1 MQAKGEESV
10 TQKLQEARSSN
21 VTSQI
26 YETSTK
32 CPKKLIKAMITIS
45 QATILWALV
54 RVPSNLLTKQRRK
67 ANTY

>member
-1 MQAKGEESV
+1 MDDLKGDGETAHHCILKKHVTMQAKGEESV

-32 CPKKLIKAMITIS
+32 RPKKLTKAMITI
-45 QATILWALV
+45 
-54 RVPSNLLTKQRRK
+54 
-67 ANTY
+67 

>member
-32 CPKKLIKAMITIS
+32 RPKKLTKAMITI
-45 QATILWALV
+45 
-54 RVPSNLLTKQRRK
+54 
-67 ANTY
+67 